1 MDEKYTLGEKMKIR
15 ILKHNITMK
24 VEKFDEKTEV
34 ATVKFF
40 GTMQDFRKDEY
51 KIVKEKR

>member
-1 MDEKYTLGEKMKIR
+1 
-15 ILKHNITMK
+15 MK